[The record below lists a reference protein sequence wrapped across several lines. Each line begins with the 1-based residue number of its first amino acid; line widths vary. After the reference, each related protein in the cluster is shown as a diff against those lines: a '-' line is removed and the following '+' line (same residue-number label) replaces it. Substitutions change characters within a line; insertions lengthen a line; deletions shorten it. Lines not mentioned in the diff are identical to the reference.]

1 MKKEIKEMAG
11 ERTYL
16 VYDQVSNRFNFC
28 GLVEIDEQLM
38 QLIEES
44 LVCKE
49 YKLNEKLP
57 TDVSTA
63 VETMTDNDAEIENF
77 TGVVRVEKGDKTF
90 YVLTW

>member
-11 ERTYL
+11 EKTYL
-16 VYDQVSNRFNFC
+16 VIDQVANRFNFC

-38 QLIEES
+38 QQIIEGR
-44 LVCKE
+44 E
-49 YKLNEKLP
+49 YKLTGRLP
-57 TDVSTA
+57 EDVSTA
-63 VETMTDNDAEIENF
+63 VETMIDNDCEIENF